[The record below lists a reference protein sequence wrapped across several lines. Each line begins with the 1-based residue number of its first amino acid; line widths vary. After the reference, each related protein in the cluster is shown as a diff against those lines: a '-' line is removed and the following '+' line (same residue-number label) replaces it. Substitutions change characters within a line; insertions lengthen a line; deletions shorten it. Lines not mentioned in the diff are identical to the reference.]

1 MWLILWKFVYFDGW
15 FYYIYRIKLTVL
27 FYNKLISLV
36 FMIGILIL
44 KYPDG
49 FYWKNV
55 SIN

>member
-15 FYYIYRIKLTVL
+15 FYYIYKVKLTVL